1 MIRRLVAATM
11 AALLGP
17 SIAFAAGPHTLR
29 FTNADDVTTLDPVLS
44 AETTVGLLSQLTMAY
59 LVRYDARNQPI
70 PELVTVV
77 PSQRNGGISA
87 DGRTITCICAM
98 TPNGPTARRSTRRTW
113 RSPSARS

>member
-1 MIRRLVAATM
+1 VIRRLVAATM

-87 DGRTITCICAM
+87 DGRTITWHLRHDAEWSDGA
-98 TPNGPTARRSTRRTW
+98 PFDAQEW